1 MTIPR
6 ISTDVEKPFRDAL
19 GHAIRNEFE
28 EMRQVLLRLSEE
40 QIASC
45 LSLCIHVSGHI
56 AIDVCGRQW
65 PNEANLHVIAEAATK
80 STFARQFGLKAED
93 SYAFVKQVVL
103 GFEPLDKVF
112 PSPERAAMLS
122 FVITGHL
129 LAAFGRGDE
138 DWWEYLNKIEESY
151 EAAQVADLDLLPA
164 LMLRARRLTSPGASD
179 NAVRH
184 DHP

>member
-6 ISTDVEKPFRDAL
+6 MSPDTEKPFRDAL

-40 QIASC
+40 QIAYC
-45 LSLCIHVSGHI
+45 LSLCVHVSGYI

-65 PNEANLHVIAEAATK
+65 PNEVNLHVIAEAATK
-80 STFARQFGLKAED
+80 STFARQFGLKAKD
-93 SYAFVKQVVL
+93 SYAFVKRVAL

-112 PSPERAAMLS
+112 PSPEDAATLS

-138 DWWEYLNKIEESY
+138 DWWEYLNRIEEVY
-151 EAAQVADLDLLPA
+151 EVAQATDLDLLPA
-164 LMLRARRLTSPGASD
+164 LMLRSRRLTSPGASG
-179 NAVRH
+179 AA
-184 DHP
+184 